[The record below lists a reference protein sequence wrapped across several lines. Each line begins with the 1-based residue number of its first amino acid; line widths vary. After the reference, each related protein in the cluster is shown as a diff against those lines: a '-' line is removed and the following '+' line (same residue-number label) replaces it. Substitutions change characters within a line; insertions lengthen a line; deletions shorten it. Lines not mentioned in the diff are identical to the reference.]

1 MNVKHGKIKNN
12 DDKNYKNDNI
22 EEIRNFYLNHKFDSD
37 NIYDTHNQKYNNY
50 SNNESEV
57 SSHDSD
63 KFYKVKDIYD
73 QGYDHDWEDDNN
85 DSDQNKMKYTDD
97 IEKARNEG
105 IINLYNI
112 LKENNAI
119 DEESGNIKWGDKM
132 WKEVEDDW
140 ENNDKKK
147 MTKYRVRKKKKEVS
161 NLPDQRTGSSVSGAS
176 ILSSW
181 STGIKEVVENEPK
194 LKFEDEPRY
203 LLL

>member
-1 MNVKHGKIKNN
+1 M
-12 DDKNYKNDNI
+12 
-22 EEIRNFYLNHKFDSD
+22 FS
-37 NIYDTHNQKYNNY
+37 HN
-50 SNNESEV
+50 
-57 SSHDSD
+57 SD
-63 KFYKVKDIYD
+63 KFYKVKDIFE

-85 DSDQNKMKYTDD
+85 DSDQNKRKYTDD

-140 ENNDKKK
+140 GDNDKKK
-147 MTKYRVRKKKKEVS
+147 MTKYRVRKKKKEAS

-203 LLL
+203 LLHQNILKASILTFNLK